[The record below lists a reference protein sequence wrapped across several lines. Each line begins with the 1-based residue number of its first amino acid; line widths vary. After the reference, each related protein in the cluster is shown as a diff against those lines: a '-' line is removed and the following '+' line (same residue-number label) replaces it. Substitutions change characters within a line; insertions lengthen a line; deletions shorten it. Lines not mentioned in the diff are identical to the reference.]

1 MRIEEIEKLTEKE
14 SAWEV
19 KEEYKEKKSF
29 DLLIKVFSFFS
40 IIFSLSIINEL
51 INIGLEFYLVIIFGI
66 FLSILIVLNE
76 VIKVN
81 KLIELFSKTR
91 TTENIILSSLSIL
104 LSIVV
109 STYGIYKFLDKKEFT
124 VKQTEQQITLIISD
138 TTTYYNNKVDSIT
151 NLNIIDVEP
160 FKSEFTV
167 YNNQLNQYIQD
178 RDNYKNSNLTY
189 NRDLRDF
196 YIEVNSK
203 IDKANNNIVRI
214 NQKFSEYKLNIIN
227 GINKEK
233 NNVIENIN
241 NSKDKDITSFSGKN
255 NIIILLFLFFTLLTE
270 IGIIYIGIKIASV
283 IKYNNNIKEIEDKLY
298 NDKIKYIKMTKEYKS
313 FDNYKMFIEKLF
325 TTKSKGSSITLNEIN
340 TMCNTIDIKN
350 DDIKTLLIEFRT
362 MNIISEP
369 VRRIGSK
376 IVMDKEESLYI
387 LRKYFEPTFKK
398 Y

>member
-1 MRIEEIEKLTEKE
+1 MKIEEIEKLTEKE
-14 SAWEV
+14 SAWEI

-29 DLLIKVFSFFS
+29 DILIKIFSFFS

-51 INIGLEFYLVIIFGI
+51 INIGLEGYLVIIFSVFI
-66 FLSILIVLNE
+66 SILIILNE

-81 KLIELFSKTR
+81 KLIELFSKIK
-91 TTENIILSSLSIL
+91 TTENIVLSSLSIL
-104 LSIVV
+104 LSVVV

-124 VKQTEQQITLIISD
+124 IKQTEQEISLIIGD
-138 TTTYYNNKVDSIT
+138 TTSYYNNMIDSIT

-203 IDKANNNIVRI
+203 IDKANNNIVEI
-214 NQKFSEYKLNIIN
+214 NQKFSEYKANIIN
-227 GINKEK
+227 SINKEK
-233 NNVIENIN
+233 NTAIESIN
-241 NSKDKDITSFSGKN
+241 NRKNNNITSFEGKN

-270 IGIIYIGIKIASV
+270 IGIIYIAIKIASV
-283 IKYNNNIKEIEDKLY
+283 IKYNNNIKELESKLY
-298 NDKIKYIKMTKEYKS
+298 QDKIKHIKTTKEFKS
-313 FDNYKMFIEKLF
+313 FDIYIIFIEKLF
-325 TTKSKGSSITLNEIN
+325 ATKSKGSSITLNEIN
-340 TMCNTIDIKN
+340 TICKTLDVKN
-350 DDIKTLLIEFRT
+350 DDIKILITELRT

-376 IVMDKEESLYI
+376 IEMDKEESLYT